1 VNIPEAKP
9 TDFVKATERVY
20 HSKQEPSG
28 IQVQV
33 VPRGEASEAQ
43 N

>member
-1 VNIPEAKP
+1 MNIPDAKP

-20 HSKQEPSG
+20 HNKQQPSG

-33 VPRGEASEAQ
+33 VPRGEASESQ
-43 N
+43 K